1 MSKSFRGWTL
11 DAMIRRNGQRFPHKP
26 AVIDG
31 AAGLSWAQL
40 DARVDRVANALAAA
54 GLMRGDR
61 VALLL
66 PNCREFLELY
76 YGVARAGLIAVP
88 VNYRLTPDETAAIL
102 ASAGPALLVVGSPY
116 VATARALDGRLPDLR
131 RRWVVGDG
139 DMAGAVAYEDA
150 LAAASARPVAAQ
162 GGEDDPFA
170 VFFTSGTTGL
180 PKGAVVSHRN
190 LEANAFNQ
198 CLADAS
204 RADDVNLIA
213 TPLYHMGAVFMATT
227 YVMLGCTQVVLPH
240 FEAGAWLAAVAR
252 HRASVSLLVP
262 TMVNTVLNHPALE
275 TADLSALRLIFYGGG
290 PMPPAVL
297 QRALLRLPCGFT
309 QGYGLTETLEA
320 TFLVAADHLAG
331 GDERRRRRLAS
342 AGREAAGAEI
352 RIVDD
357 AGHDLGA
364 DQIGEVLVRGHSVI
378 SGYWNNPEETAAVL
392 RDGWFHTGDLGYLD
406 EDRYLFVV
414 DRKKDMVVSGGV
426 NIYTKEI
433 ESVLYTHP
441 AVREAAVI
449 GMPDDAWGEAV
460 TAVVAFLPGRGAT
473 AEELIEH
480 CRAHLASY
488 KKPRAVHVVEDLPK
502 NPSGKI
508 LKRELRGLLRDA
520 RQGQSPG

>member
-1 MSKSFRGWTL
+1 MSRSLRGWTL
-11 DAMIRRNGQRFPHKP
+11 DAMIRRNGQRFPDKP

-31 AAGLSWAQL
+31 AMTMTWAQL
-40 DARVDRVANALAAA
+40 DQRVDRVANALAGA
-54 GLMRGDR
+54 GLTRGDR

-66 PNCREFLELY
+66 PNCREFLEMY

-88 VNYRLTPDETAAIL
+88 LNYRLTPDESAAVL
-102 ASAGPALLVVGSPY
+102 AGAAPALLVVGAPY
-116 VATARALDGRLPDLR
+116 VGTAQALEARIPELR

-139 DMAGAVAYEDA
+139 ALAGAVAYEDA
-150 LAAASARPVAAQ
+150 LAAASALPVAAQ
-162 GGEDDPFA
+162 GGEDDAFA
-170 VFFTSGTTGL
+170 IFFTSGTTGL

-204 RADDVNLIA
+204 RGDDVNLIA

-262 TMVNTVLNHPALE
+262 TMINAVVNSPALE
-275 TADLSALRLIFYGGG
+275 AADLSALRLIFYGGG

-297 QRALLRLPCGFT
+297 QRALQRLPCGFT

-320 TFLVAADHLAG
+320 TFLVAADHLAD
-331 GDERRRRRLAS
+331 GDVRRQRRLAS

-364 DQIGEVLVRGHSVI
+364 NQIGEVLVRSHSVI

-392 RDGWFHTGDLGYLD
+392 RDGWFYTGDLGYLD

-414 DRKKDMVVSGGV
+414 DRKKDMVISGGV

-449 GMPDDAWGEAV
+449 GLPDEIWGEAV
-460 TAVVAFLPGRGAT
+460 TAVVSLLPGRCAT
-473 AEELIEH
+473 AEELVEH

-488 KKPRAVHVVEDLPK
+488 KKPRAVHVVEELPK

-508 LKRELRGLLRDA
+508 LKRELRAMLA
-520 RQGQSPG
+520 